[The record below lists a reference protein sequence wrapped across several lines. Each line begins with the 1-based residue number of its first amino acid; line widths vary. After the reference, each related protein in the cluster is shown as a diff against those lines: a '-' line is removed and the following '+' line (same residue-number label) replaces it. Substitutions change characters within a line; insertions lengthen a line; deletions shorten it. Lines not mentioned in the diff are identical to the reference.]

1 MILVAHPPTRTRTRG
16 RRLERDGDK
25 GLKGRGREK
34 ERARD
39 MSVDMIM
46 GKVRRGEMMGRA
58 GGGGGGRLVLM
69 HMRRCL
75 GISRRMGM
83 RLEVVML
90 GVVQG
95 RRLRGNAH
103 VV

>member
-1 MILVAHPPTRTRTRG
+1 MI
-16 RRLERDGDK
+16 
-25 GLKGRGREK
+25 
-34 ERARD
+34 
-39 MSVDMIM
+39 VDMIM
-46 GKVRRGEMMGRA
+46 GEVRRGEMMGRA
-58 GGGGGGRLVLM
+58 GGGGGRLVLM

-95 RRLRGNAH
+95 RRLRGNARGLNVH
-103 VV
+103 VVCCLGCVCSARSPTLS